1 MLDIDES
8 DIDRDIIGYY
18 YALSENYNPSN
29 YVYRISNCTNTIH
42 YPIIIPIYIM
52 KKIQQSQ
59 TSTSSHIYLS
69 QKSIQHMHLIHYNT
83 KYALFKIYVL
93 LINIKKL

>member
-29 YVYRISNCTNTIH
+29 YAYRISNCTNQYNPLSNYNSNLH
-42 YPIIIPIYIM
+42 YEENTTVTNINFFTYIP
-52 KKIQQSQ
+52 QSKEH
-59 TSTSSHIYLS
+59 ST
-69 QKSIQHMHLIHYNT
+69 
-83 KYALFKIYVL
+83 YALNPLQY
-93 LINIKKL
+93 